1 MTAQEARE
9 AVRGNVDST
18 CRGISRKIYE
28 RIQTKIKE
36 AVLEG
41 NLSCEYRVPVT
52 AYYMTKDEQVHSSPN
67 YPRLS
72 AALSLLRADGFY
84 CRISQSGENWKVE
97 VEW

>member
-1 MTAQEARE
+1 MTAKEARE
-9 AVRGNVDST
+9 AVRDKVDSRCGGT
-18 CRGISRKIYE
+18 AQKIYE

-41 NLSCEYRVPVT
+41 NLCCEYRIPVT
-52 AYYMTKDEQVHSSPN
+52 AYYMTKDEQIHSSPN
-67 YPRLS
+67 YPRVS